1 MKMED
6 LNAKFQE
13 KVKDDYMTYVAELMT
28 KDKEELINLCE
39 GISAVRKIYKALK
52 YDVPI
57 ENHQLEYLLR
67 FKHPLMVLKDQCL
80 ITENDLSYALETLI
94 NDICDK
100 KDIEQDYQMEDDL
113 MEPKQEEVR
122 MC

>member
-1 MKMED
+1 MED
-6 LNAKFQE
+6 LNAKLQE
-13 KVKDDYMTYVAELMT
+13 KVKDDYMTYIAELMT
-28 KDKEELINLCE
+28 KGKEELIRLCE
-39 GISAVRKIYKALK
+39 EISAVRKIYKALK
-52 YDVPI
+52 YDVLM

-94 NDICDK
+94 SDICDK
-100 KDIEQDYQMEDDL
+100 KDIEQDYPMEDDL
-113 MEPKQEEVR
+113 TEPKQEGVR